1 MSQDTS
7 HGWVKRRADGF
18 LARCGGPAVCR
29 TCQTEQMHER
39 MLTGLFGAPG
49 AAAQDATAN
58 DDARDAE
65 RYRALR
71 TLAGLPAEE
80 GRIAAEDAL
89 KAAGLDYIRPPNPD
103 QFDAFAD
110 QIIATVTNKDAPA
123 C

>member
-7 HGWVKRRADGF
+7 HGWVKPRADGF
-18 LARCGGPAVCR
+18 LARCGGPTICT

-39 MLTGLFGAPG
+39 MLTGLFGASVG
-49 AAAQDATAN
+49 AAQGTPTDGNAQDAA
-58 DDARDAE
+58 

-80 GRIAAEDAL
+80 GRIAAEEAL
-89 KAAGLDYIRPPNPD
+89 KATGLDCIRPPNPD
-103 QFDAFAD
+103 QFDAFSD
-110 QIIATVTNKDAPA
+110 QIIATVTDKDAPA